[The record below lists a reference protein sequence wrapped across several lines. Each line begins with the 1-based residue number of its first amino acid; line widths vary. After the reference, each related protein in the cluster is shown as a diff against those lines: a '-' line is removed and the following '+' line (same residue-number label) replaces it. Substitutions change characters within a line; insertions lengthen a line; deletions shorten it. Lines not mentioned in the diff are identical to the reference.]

1 MNCYRVNYTFLL
13 SKKKEVETWEPSNE
27 EMLLRIAMGRELQ
40 IQASRRSRHSDY
52 ICIYI
57 YIYIYIYVCVCV
69 CVCLKIN
76 TKAYESGMDLSGMII
91 VQHLVKMRH
100 VSIPVRTNDNA
111 QKLFIRS

>member
-1 MNCYRVNYTFLL
+1 MC
-13 SKKKEVETWEPSNE
+13 
-27 EMLLRIAMGRELQ
+27 
-40 IQASRRSRHSDY
+40 
-52 ICIYI
+52 
-57 YIYIYIYVCVCV
+57 VCVCV

-111 QKLFIRS
+111 QKLFIRSWTFFRYMFIDTGLFVTISILVLKYKVFVYC